1 MPEQNVKLNINNL
14 DENYTFNKIAKQ
26 ASGAVMY
33 RQGKAVLIAAVAI
46 DEKAVDE
53 DFLPLTVQY
62 IEKSYAAAKIPGGF
76 IKRETK
82 PGDFETLTS
91 RIIDRSLRPLFPDGF
106 YYPVTITVMVVSSD
120 SEVDLQVA
128 ALHAASAALYVS
140 DIPVARSIAAARIGK
155 IEGELVVNP
164 TLSQQEESLL
174 DLLVVGSGSDITMIE
189 MRTIASEVIDDI
201 EIDPVLDPIV
211 STTPLILEHQECNA
225 LDEDALVDAIALA
238 QEKIGKATEAYASAF
253 APYVRE
259 PLSLSIEDE
268 KADEVLYAY
277 IEKHFS
283 GAIAEALSH
292 MAKSERSS
300 ALKRVRQE
308 ILDQLER
315 EGLEANKEL
324 VSKVLERYK
333 RDLHRKMVLEK
344 GIRADGRKLDEIR
357 PIEIETNLLPSVHGS
372 CLFTRGQTQVLV
384 TATLG
389 DKKDAQM
396 FELITDKQSRAER
409 FMVHYN
415 FPGYSVG
422 EASYIGAPGRRELG
436 HGNLAKRALEPVIP
450 MDFDG
455 TIRLVSE
462 VLESNGSSSMATVC
476 GGSLALRSANIE
488 MTDLVAGIAM
498 GLIKEGDRYA
508 ILSDIMGLE
517 DHDGDMDL
525 KAAGT
530 SKGFTALQMDI
541 KLGGLDLAILK
552 EALSQ
557 ARQGKQHILAIME
570 EAEAN
575 IQESTALPAT
585 EHFSIHPSKIGEI
598 IGKAGATI
606 RDIIEKFEVSID
618 LDRKEGK
625 VKVSGEDKEKVAAAK
640 AHIEK
645 IADTP
650 EAKPMTYEIGQTY
663 RGKVKRIV
671 DFGVFV
677 EMPDG
682 HDALLHISKVAKERV
697 NNLPERFHEGD
708 EIDVVV
714 MDQKGKKVELATPE
728 FLGAEA
734 NRGKEENE

>member
-1 MPEQNVKLNINNL
+1 MQAKSVEINVNNL
-14 DENYTFNKIAKQ
+14 DEIYEFNKIAKQ

-91 RIIDRSLRPLFPDGF
+91 RIVDRSLRPLFPDGF
-106 YYPVTITVMVVSSD
+106 HYPVTITVMVVSSD
-120 SEVDLQVA
+120 SEVDMQVA

-140 DIPVARSIAAARIGK
+140 DIPVTRSIAAVRLGK
-155 IEGELVVNP
+155 IDGELVVNP
-164 TLSQQEESLL
+164 TLSQQDESTL
-174 DLLVVGSGSDITMIE
+174 DLLVVGSGRDVIMIE

-201 EIDPVLDPIV
+201 EIDPVLDPVV
-211 STTPLILEHQECNA
+211 SSVPLVLEHQECNE
-225 LDEDALVDAIALA
+225 LDEEALVEAIALA
-238 QEKIGKATEAYASAF
+238 QEKIDGASKAYESAF
-253 APYVRE
+253 AEFVRE
-259 PLSLSIEDE
+259 PLALEIADE
-268 KADEVLYAY
+268 KIDEVLYDYIAKHFAED
-277 IEKHFS
+277 IEK
-283 GAIAEALSH
+283 AISH
-292 MAKSERSS
+292 MAKSERSTE
-300 ALKRVRQE
+300 LKKVRTK
-308 ILDQLER
+308 ILEQLEA
-315 EGLEANKEL
+315 EGLEADKEL

-333 RDLHRKMVLEK
+333 KTVVRSQILDKH
-344 GIRADGRKLDEIR
+344 IRADGRKLDEVR
-357 PIEIETNLLPSVHGS
+357 PISIETNLLPSVHGS

-396 FELITDKQSRAER
+396 FELITDKQSRSEH

-415 FPGYSVG
+415 FPGFSVG
-422 EASYIGAPGRRELG
+422 DAKFIGAPGRRELG
-436 HGNLAKRALEPVIP
+436 HGNLAKRALEPAIP
-450 MDFDG
+450 LDFDG

-462 VLESNGSSSMATVC
+462 VLESNGSSSMATIC

-488 MTDLVAGIAM
+488 MVDLVAGIAM
-498 GLIKEGDRYA
+498 GLVTDGERYA
-508 ILSDIMGLE
+508 VLTDIMGLE
-517 DHDGDMDL
+517 DHDGDMDF
-525 KAAGT
+525 KVAGT
-530 SKGFTALQMDI
+530 SKGITALQMDI
-541 KLGGLDLAILK
+541 KLGGIDLGILK
-552 EALSQ
+552 DALIQ
-557 ARQGKQHILAIME
+557 ANKGKQHILSIMK

-618 LDRKEGK
+618 LDRSEGK

-640 AHIEK
+640 AHIQK
-645 IADTP
+645 IA
-650 EAKPMTYEIGQTY
+650 EAPVKQQMTYEPGKVY
-663 RGKVKRIV
+663 KGKVKRIV
-671 DFGVFV
+671 DFGLFV

-682 HDALLHISKVAKERV
+682 YDALLHISKIAKGRINDLQERYK
-697 NNLPERFHEGD
+697 EGD

-714 MDQKGKKVELATPE
+714 LEQKGKKVELATPE
-728 FLGAEA
+728 YLA
-734 NRGKEENE
+734 